1 MLSSSPPLLASD
13 YTSAVLVIVGSVI
26 GVLIAGGFN
35 VVVARQTREAA
46 KSAWIRQRRSEVYER
61 YFTTA
66 QALLAACQ
74 SAYKTAQSG
83 EPGAALVHGKAAVE
97 TAYTEF
103 FGVYGVLQTVAEPE
117 VVSAARIYAYR
128 LEELYKGL
136 MYERTVWGLRT
147 FDLVGPL
154 VRLSRHDMLEAT
166 RGEIDVDGSVRPR
179 ESVNAFEGTP
189 LEQDYKAGRERLA
202 QVDAATTAQSGGVA

>member
-1 MLSSSPPLLASD
+1 MPSSSPPLLATD
-13 YTSAVLVIVGSVI
+13 YTSAVLVIVGSLI
-26 GVLIAGGFN
+26 GVIIAGGFN
-35 VVVARQTREAA
+35 VVEGRRTREGAR
-46 KSAWIRQRRSEVYER
+46 SAWIRQRRSEIYER

-74 SAYKTAQSG
+74 TAYKTAQSG
-83 EPGAALVHGKAAVE
+83 EPGAALVHAKATVE

-117 VVSAARIYAYR
+117 VVKAARIYAYR

-136 MYERTVWGLRT
+136 MDERSVWGLQT

-154 VRLSRHDMLEAT
+154 VRHSRHDMLEAT
-166 RGEIDVDGSVRPR
+166 RGEIEVDGSVRPP
-179 ESVNAFEGTP
+179 ESVNAFAGTP
-189 LEQDYKAGRERLA
+189 LEEDYKAGRERVA
-202 QVDAATTAQSGGVA
+202 QADAAPAAHTGGVA